1 MYADRVVRLI
11 YFLRINE
18 SAGPHL
24 HESEA
29 SQIPAVLYKIR
40 RRMDSIYW
48 LSLWMYPP
56 PHEDRDRRHGPH
68 GGSRN
73 SPWPVAAVS
82 MDAGQG
88 ASAAVWSEEGDAA
101 TLLKGTVPVGRA
113 APLGGLL
120 CHGGPL
126 SPLGGPHHRQGP
138 SSSLDGSSRGWRG
151 RGRHQRD
158 STARLAGDS
167 PYEAELG
174 G

>member
-1 MYADRVVRLI
+1 LYADRVVRLI

-48 LSLWMYPP
+48 LSLWMYLPP
-56 PHEDRDRRHGPH
+56 REDRDRHHGPH

-101 TLLKGTVPVGRA
+101 TPLKGTVPVGRA

-120 CHGGPL
+120 CHGGPS
-126 SPLGGPHHRQGP
+126 SPLGC
-138 SSSLDGSSRGWRG
+138 GWFRFSGKMHG
-151 RGRHQRD
+151 R
-158 STARLAGDS
+158 
-167 PYEAELG
+167 E
-174 G
+174 

>member
-1 MYADRVVRLI
+1 LCADRVVRLM

-56 PHEDRDRRHGPH
+56 PREDRDRRHGPH

-88 ASAAVWSEEGDAA
+88 ASAAVWSEEGDTAEGDRPRWAGRTTAGGRRRRWMGAA
-101 TLLKGTVPVGRA
+101 AGGGGGGAVRGIP
-113 APLGGLL
+113 PLG
-120 CHGGPL
+120 
-126 SPLGGPHHRQGP
+126 
-138 SSSLDGSSRGWRG
+138 
-151 RGRHQRD
+151 
-158 STARLAGDS
+158 RL
-167 PYEAELG
+167 EIVHK
-174 G
+174 